1 MPWRRKPNLLKR
13 ANKIGSPT
21 TLDLGYL
28 KAATILASLPEDG
41 FITIYLVGCGGTG
54 SFMAMHIG
62 RLLFSLAEAGKR
74 ARAVFVDHDHVEA
87 KNLGRQLFCR
97 AEINQNKAAA
107 LAFRY
112 GSAWGLEISAIAEKF
127 KGSMVKPEFDSLTII
142 VGCVD
147 NAAARKEISRALK
160 HNRPNVPPRIWWLDC
175 GNHENAG
182 QVLLGSA
189 PKGYWSAAKAF
200 RTKTICQSLPAPVVL
215 RPELLKPLPEEKNP
229 QRLSCAELAAANLQS
244 LNINARIAAEASE
257 FLTGL
262 LLTRDLKRFACELNL
277 PAGSMR
283 SSYATPEAVEK
294 AIA

>member
-1 MPWRRKPNLLKR
+1 MSKR
-13 ANKIGSPT
+13 ANKISQAT
-21 TLDLGYL
+21 KLDLGYL

-62 RLLFSLAEAGKR
+62 RLLYSLAESGKH
-74 ARAVFVDHDHVEA
+74 ARAVFIDHDHVEA

-112 GSAWGLEISAIAEKF
+112 GTAWGLEIGAISERF
-127 KGSMVKPEFDSLTII
+127 KKSMVSPDFDSLSVI

-147 NAAARKEISRALK
+147 NAAARREISRVLQQ
-160 HNRPNVPPRIWWLDC
+160 NRHQHTPPQIWWLDC

-189 PKGYWSAAKAF
+189 LKVNWSAKQAF
-200 RTKTICQSLPAPVVL
+200 RSKTICQWLPAPNVQ
-215 RPELLKPLPEEKNP
+215 RPELLKPRPEEKNP
-229 QRLSCAELAAANLQS
+229 NRLSCAELTASNHQS
-244 LNINARIAAEASE
+244 LNINARIASEANE

-277 PAGSMR
+277 AAGSMR
-283 SSYATPEAVEK
+283 SSYATPEAVEA
-294 AIA
+294 AIS